1 MIFSQTGITYPEE
14 HLGAFIAAF
23 SPGGGS
29 GIPQQQFDPEAC
41 KQDNATNEITI
52 TAQREED
59 GRVSTGRLETY
70 GVWSTAQSEEIK
82 KHGYLEVR
90 TTMPAK
96 TDGQNFRGSWPG
108 IWMLGTG
115 IGFALVLNGYPD
127 IEISLHC
134 TNHYGGSAQH
144 PPLSPLHDNTD
155 LSRDPLIAGLE
166 WNVLEDEGK
175 VDLTWW
181 ISWFDQ
187 ISQSWRNE
195 NTTKSLIEE
204 ADNDYLVFYSSFVTE
219 GFSLIIDLPE
229 GGPMPGTNE
238 VLVDGQPQY
247 MHVSS
252 VKVYG
257 F

>member
-1 MIFSQTGITYPEE
+1 MLILAFIQCFLYIGFGFESLPDGPQGPAGTILMFDLLSNSQTGITYPEE

-23 SPGGGS
+23 TPCGGS

-70 GVWSTAQSEEIK
+70 GVWSTSQSEEIK

-96 TDGQNFRGSWPG
+96 IDGQNFRGSWPG

-115 IGFALVLNGYPD
+115 NGFEWPKHGEVDIALVLNGYPD
-127 IEISLHC
+127 IEMSLHS

-144 PPLSPLHDNTD
+144 PPLSPLHVTTD

-181 ISWFDQ
+181 ISWFDH
-187 ISQSWRNE
+187 ISQSWR
-195 NTTKSLIEE
+195 
-204 ADNDYLVFYSSFVTE
+204 
-219 GFSLIIDLPE
+219 
-229 GGPMPGTNE
+229 
-238 VLVDGQPQY
+238 
-247 MHVSS
+247 
-252 VKVYG
+252 
-257 F
+257 